1 MASFPEFDG
10 VGITTKD
17 TCKILDRLNVGYIR
31 YVDSAL
37 FYGRVYIIGVPSL
50 TRTLGSHDIVVDS
63 RGVNMEEW
71 LSEDVKVYDPN
82 KGYPGRDWYEKWE
95 DVGTFYGVIE
105 IVW

>member
-1 MASFPEFDG
+1 
-10 VGITTKD
+10 
-17 TCKILDRLNVGYIR
+17 
-31 YVDSAL
+31 
-37 FYGRVYIIGVPSL
+37 
-50 TRTLGSHDIVVDS
+50 
-63 RGVNMEEW
+63 MEEW